1 MRVVEISAKTIEE
14 AIEEGLQQLNLTKE
28 DVDYEVL
35 EYPSKGILGIMAKP
49 AKVLI
54 KERFNPV
61 LEIKRYL
68 NGLLKPFNISY
79 SLDVTEHPEY
89 IKAKITGD
97 DLAILI
103 GKHGKTIDA
112 IQYLLALSLNKATE
126 EYVKVLVDVNGY
138 REKREQTLENLANR
152 QAQRAKAL
160 KKKIVLEPMNAM
172 ERRIIHSVLNDDPEI
187 ETYSEGEEPFRRIV
201 IEPII

>member
-14 AIEEGLQQLNLTKE
+14 AIKEGLQQLGLTKDDIDY
-28 DVDYEVL
+28 DVID
-35 EYPSKGILGIMAKP
+35 YPSKGILGIGSKP

-61 LEIKRYL
+61 NEVKIFLKGILGAFNLSYEL
-68 NGLLKPFNISY
+68 NVEEFS
-79 SLDVTEHPEY
+79 DY
-89 IKAKITGD
+89 IKANVNGE

-112 IQYLLALSLNKATE
+112 IQYLLALSVNKKAE
-126 EYVKVLVDVNGY
+126 EYKKVLLDVNGY
-138 REKREQTLENLANR
+138 REKREQTLEKLANR

-160 KKKIVLEPMNAM
+160 KKKIFLEPMNPM
-172 ERRIIHSVLNDDPEI
+172 ERRIIHSILNEDPEI
-187 ETYSEGEEPFRRIV
+187 ETYSEGEEPYRRIV
-201 IEPII
+201 IQPIK

>member
-1 MRVVEISAKTIEE
+1 MRVVEISAKTIDE
-14 AIEEGLQQLNLTKE
+14 ALKEGLQQLGLTK
-28 DVDYEVL
+28 DDIDYEVI
-35 EYPSKGILGIMAKP
+35 EFPSKGILGIGSKP

-54 KERFNPV
+54 KEKFNPSNEV
-61 LEIKRYL
+61 KVFL
-68 NGLLKPFNISY
+68 NGVLKPFNISY
-79 SLDVTEHPEY
+79 DLEVEEHDEY

-112 IQYLLALSLNKATE
+112 IQYLLALSVNKKTE
-126 EYVKVLVDVNGY
+126 EYRKVLLDVNGY

-152 QAQRAKAL
+152 QAQRAKAI
-160 KKKIVLEPMNAM
+160 KKKIYLEPMNAM
-172 ERRIIHSVLNDDPEI
+172 ERRIIHSVLNEDPEI

-201 IEPII
+201 IQPVR